1 MPPKEVRAIPYFC
14 FWFSTCNSLSVHK
27 KNGNRVLFLWW
38 FKQPFAHSH
47 THEGW
52 GENGKKGTPRDWDKG
67 SSVEQKI
74 IIMKKKYT
82 EWRMCN
88 QLLITCW
95 PMCSQSWTVACNPQP
110 IPWLYMLSVAP
121 YGPGYPFI
129 QLGSA
134 VLALAVFPHSFLCP
148 PVPARAE
155 KPLI

>member
-14 FWFSTCNSLSVHK
+14 FWFSTCNSLSVHMK
-27 KNGNRVLFLWW
+27 KGNGVLFLWW

-52 GENGKKGTPRDWDKG
+52 GENGKKVTPRDWDKG

-74 IIMKKKYT
+74 IIMKKNIQN
-82 EWRMCN
+82 EGCAISCSSPAD
-88 QLLITCW
+88 QCA
-95 PMCSQSWTVACNPQP
+95 SQSWTVACNPQP
-110 IPWLYMLSVAP
+110 IPWIYMLSVAP